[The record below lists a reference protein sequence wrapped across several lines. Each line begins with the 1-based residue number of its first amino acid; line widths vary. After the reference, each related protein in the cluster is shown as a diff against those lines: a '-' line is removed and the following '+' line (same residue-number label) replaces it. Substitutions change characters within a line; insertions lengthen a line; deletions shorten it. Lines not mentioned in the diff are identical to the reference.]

1 MPGACCWCKYVYGAG
16 EVVMFMLI
24 WCWHVQAVDMILI
37 VRSMLRGISCQPVG
51 RFLWF
56 SDTTERG
63 AKIEREA
70 LAKNETP
77 DWFSFTAYIEIS
89 KYVRIWKNN
98 AMEKKTSQKLRN
110 CPNSRYSKYSRY
122 SRIVKFVWHYEI
134 GRNFDPNCVLQMY
147 LSLSLYLSFSLSFCW
162 SGHVSSSLWSNVSKF
177 KSLKYCSLK
186 VLSKCICHCLCHC
199 HCHCAC
205 LRRCLF
211 AGQVMFSHR
220 PDQMSQ
226 RSKVSKIL
234 RGFGLVWKA
243 GRLWIQHNDSV
254 SQWPK

>member
-1 MPGACCWCKYVYGAG
+1 MILTRFWKWFLRQKLISLGCQSWCLVPVADANMFM
-16 EVVMFMLI
+16 VLVMFMLI

-122 SRIVKFVWHYEI
+122 SRIVKFVWNYEI
-134 GRNFDPNCVLQMY
+134 GRNCEIWTKL
-147 LSLSLYLSFSLSFCW
+147 
-162 SGHVSSSLWSNVSKF
+162 
-177 KSLKYCSLK
+177 
-186 VLSKCICHCLCHC
+186 
-199 HCHCAC
+199 
-205 LRRCLF
+205 
-211 AGQVMFSHR
+211 
-220 PDQMSQ
+220 
-226 RSKVSKIL
+226 
-234 RGFGLVWKA
+234 
-243 GRLWIQHNDSV
+243 
-254 SQWPK
+254 WPKLCSSNAFVIFIVFAFLVIFLLVRLCFLITLIKG

>member
-1 MPGACCWCKYVYGAG
+1 MILTRFWKWFLRQKLISLGCLSWCLVPVADANMFM
-16 EVVMFMLI
+16 VLVMFMLI

-162 SGHVSSSLWSNVSKF
+162 SGNVFSSLWSNASKVN
-177 KSLKYCSLK
+177 SLQNCYLR
-186 VLSKCICHCLCHC
+186 VFSKRICHCI
-199 HCHCAC
+199 C
-205 LRRCLF
+205 LCLF
-211 AGQVMFSHR
+211 V
-220 PDQMSQ
+220 
-226 RSKVSKIL
+226 VE
-234 RGFGLVWKA
+234 
-243 GRLWIQHNDSV
+243 LWNI
-254 SQWPK
+254 WL